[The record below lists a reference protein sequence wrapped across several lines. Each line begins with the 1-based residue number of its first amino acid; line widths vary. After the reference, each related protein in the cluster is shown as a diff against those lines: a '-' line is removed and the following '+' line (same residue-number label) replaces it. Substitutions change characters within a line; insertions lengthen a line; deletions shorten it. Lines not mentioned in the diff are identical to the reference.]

1 MKTIPELKKGDMIN
15 ANGEIYQ
22 LIGHTELEG
31 SEKGEM
37 VLELGRLGDKN
48 PTPILRVIYPPEN
61 PLSLR
66 LETLDKKTNTWK
78 AQKLAKFGF

>member
-1 MKTIPELKKGDMIN
+1 MKSIPELKKGDMIN
-15 ANGEIYQ
+15 VNGEIYQ
-22 LIGHTELEG
+22 LIGHAGLEG

-37 VLELGRLGDKN
+37 MVELGRLGDKN

-66 LETLDKKTNTWK
+66 LEEFDKKTSGWK
-78 AQKLAKFGF
+78 TQKLTKFGF